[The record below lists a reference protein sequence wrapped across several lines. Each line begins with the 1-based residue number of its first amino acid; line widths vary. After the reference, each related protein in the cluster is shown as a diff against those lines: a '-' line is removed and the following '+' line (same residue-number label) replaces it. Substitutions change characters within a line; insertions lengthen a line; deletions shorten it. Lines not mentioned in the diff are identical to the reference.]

1 MCKHVYVYEYR
12 ISAASPLHLIL
23 YSPLQGPSGV
33 AGDRGFAGPRGL
45 RVRQLCNDGQ
55 YGGHKVM
62 YFPASRVLMVHLV
75 NLDQLVHKGLGYG
88 FSFE

>member
-1 MCKHVYVYEYR
+1 
-12 ISAASPLHLIL
+12 
-23 YSPLQGPSGV
+23 
-33 AGDRGFAGPRGL
+33 
-45 RVRQLCNDGQ
+45 
-55 YGGHKVM
+55 M